1 MNRFD
6 GGWLQFPASVFHLCS
21 ALYTSFSYAKNSS
34 IWKRLG
40 VVCHEKRV
48 VCRSGNDFDCWFVKV
63 MVEVMKRVCKEL
75 VLCNISD

>member
-6 GGWLQFPASVFHLCS
+6 GRWLQFPATVFHLCA
-21 ALYTSFSYAKNSS
+21 ALYTSFTMQKTLPFGRAF
-34 IWKRLG
+34 G

>member
-1 MNRFD
+1 MGD
-6 GGWLQFPASVFHLCS
+6 GCNSQQLSFIYALLCIHHFHMQKTLPFGRAYC
-21 ALYTSFSYAKNSS
+21 
-34 IWKRLG
+34 

-48 VCRSGNDFDCWFVKV
+48 VCRSGNDFDGWFVKV

>member
-1 MNRFD
+1 MGD
-6 GGWLQFPASVFHLCS
+6 GCNSPQFPATVFHLCS

-34 IWKRLG
+34 IWKRFG
-40 VVCHEKRV
+40 VVCHMKQV
-48 VCRSGNDFDCWFVKV
+48 VCRSGNDFDGWFVKV